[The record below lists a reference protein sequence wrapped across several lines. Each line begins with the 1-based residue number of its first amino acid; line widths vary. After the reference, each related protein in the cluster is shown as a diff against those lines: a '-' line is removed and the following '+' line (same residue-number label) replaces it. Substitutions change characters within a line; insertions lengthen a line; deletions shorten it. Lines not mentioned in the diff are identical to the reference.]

1 VDHLTLASRFGSLN
15 TSGRL
20 DPHGPIDLQVDG
32 KFPLAV
38 LASLRPEVR
47 VADGTL
53 EITGRV
59 GGSAAA
65 PRLTGEATV
74 HHGTLQTRDRP
85 ETLRD
90 VEARIVLSP
99 GGLRLVEAT
108 GSLGRGQI
116 RASGDMTL
124 QEWQLGAYRFNLV
137 GRNVSIAP
145 VEGLQTAWDL
155 DLELVGQGARAQL
168 RGEGRLLQGTVTG
181 RFSLLSILLS
191 KTPGR
196 VAETSAAIPLR
207 ILLKLGDNL
216 RVNMDV
222 ARLRG
227 GGTLS
232 LEGTTAEPVLLG
244 ALESQEGRIT
254 FRNKRWTLVSGA
266 IRFVDPRRIQPILDV
281 TARTQINEYDVTL
294 RLSGRPDEL
303 LVSLSSSPA
312 LPQDDLLLLVTLGT
326 TKGEAGKSPGGAAAG
341 EIVRLLAEDLL
352 GTTVGGG
359 LGPDQFSLATGD
371 NKQQIIQMGK
381 QLTEEVR
388 VLYSQSFSGTT
399 KRVVRIE
406 YQVIGPLL
414 LSAEQDFQAGF
425 GGDLLLRFRFR

>member
-1 VDHLTLASRFGSLN
+1 V
-15 TSGRL
+15 
-20 DPHGPIDLQVDG
+20 
-32 KFPLAV
+32 
-38 LASLRPEVR
+38 
-47 VADGTL
+47 
-53 EITGRV
+53 
-59 GGSAAA
+59 
-65 PRLTGEATV
+65 PRITGEATV
-74 HHGTLQTRDRP
+74 HDGTLQTRERP
-85 ETLRD
+85 EILRD
-90 VEARIVLSP
+90 VEARVVMSP
-99 GGLRLVEAT
+99 SGLRLVEAT
-108 GSLGRGQI
+108 GSLGRGRI

-124 QEWQLGAYRFNLV
+124 QEGQLGAYRFALV

-168 RGEGRLLQGTVTG
+168 RGQGRLLQGTVSG
-181 RFSLLSILLS
+181 RFSLLSVLLS
-191 KTPGR
+191 KTPGKA
-196 VAETSAAIPLR
+196 AETSAAIPLR
-207 ILLKLGDNL
+207 ILLNLDDNL

-244 ALESQEGRIT
+244 ALEAQEGRIT
-254 FRNKRWTLVSGA
+254 FRNRRWTLISGS

-281 TARTQINEYDVTL
+281 TAQTVISGYDVTL

-303 LVSLSSSPA
+303 LVSLSSSPP
-312 LPQDDLLLLVTLGT
+312 LPQDDLLVLVTLGT
-326 TKGEAGKSPGGAAAG
+326 TKSGAGKSAGGAAAG
-341 EIVRLLAEDLL
+341 EMVRLLAEDLL

-359 LGPDQFSLATGD
+359 MGPDQFSLGTGD
-371 NKQQIIQMGK
+371 NNQQTVQMGK

-388 VLYSQSFSGTT
+388 VIYSQSFSGAE